1 MPRRVA
7 GANVEAGVQT
17 RLRSWPQPPRRE
29 HPACAKTYIPPGKQW
44 RPRGRRRKDGL
55 SETEI
60 AVRCCLYWPDGTRKM
75 SSKDNLKPR
84 NISLLLQALLD
95 KYNEDHHLLGLL
107 IQSMPPFQDLAYEL
121 DGVVCF
127 QEFYMGE
134 IGCLSMYYHLNFTT
148 KTKGADDFH
157 GGINNLFFAEV
168 TQIKGESAEYVL
180 NCFCMVKR
188 NDNGRCYECMYY
200 GNVDLKHPV
209 NADKYKGRHSHPH
222 KVGYGLVDR
231 GVPEYIQNEEDMLAD
246 EEARIRYIYKCPDDR
261 TIVAK
266 SNGARMPAVL
276 AKREDV
282 GLAKRE
288 NAGLAKRDDAQG
300 KGKYIV
306 PARRQLV

>member
-1 MPRRVA
+1 M
-7 GANVEAGVQT
+7 
-17 RLRSWPQPPRRE
+17 
-29 HPACAKTYIPPGKQW
+29 
-44 RPRGRRRKDGL
+44 RKDGL
-55 SETEI
+55 SEAER
-60 AVRCCLYWPDGTRKM
+60 AVRYRLYWPDGTRKK
-75 SSKDNLKPR
+75 SSKDNPKPR
-84 NISLLLQALLD
+84 NISLLVQALLD
-95 KYNEDHHLLGLL
+95 KYNEDHHLLG
-107 IQSMPPFQDLAYEL
+107 DLAYEL

-127 QEFYMGE
+127 QEFYMGK

-148 KTKGADDFH
+148 KTKGSDNFH

-168 TQIKGESAEYVL
+168 TQIKGESVEYVL

-188 NDNGRCYECMYY
+188 NDNGRCYGCTSY
-200 GNVDLKHPV
+200 GNVDLKHPI
-209 NADKYKGRHSHPH
+209 NAHKYKGCHSRPH
-222 KVGYGLVDR
+222 KVWCGLVDQ

-266 SNGARMPAVL
+266 SDGTRMPAVL

-288 NAGLAKRDDAQG
+288 NAGLAKRDDGQG

-306 PARRQLV
+306 PARR

>member
-1 MPRRVA
+1 M
-7 GANVEAGVQT
+7 
-17 RLRSWPQPPRRE
+17 
-29 HPACAKTYIPPGKQW
+29 
-44 RPRGRRRKDGL
+44 RKDGL
-55 SETEI
+55 SEAEI
-60 AVRCCLYWPDGTRKM
+60 AVRYCLYWPDGTRKM
-75 SSKDNLKPR
+75 SSKDNPKPG
-84 NISLLLQALLD
+84 NISRLVQALLD
-95 KYNEDHHLLGLL
+95 KYNEDHHLLG
-107 IQSMPPFQDLAYEL
+107 DLAYEL

-188 NDNGRCYECMYY
+188 NDNGRCYECMNY

-209 NADKYKGRHSHPH
+209 NGDKYKGRHSHPH

-266 SNGARMPAVL
+266 SDGARMPAVL

-282 GLAKRE
+282 GLAKR
-288 NAGLAKRDDAQG
+288 DDGQG